1 MTPTPDRKAYA
12 AWLVVC
18 VLWGTTYLAIAIALE
33 TLPPLFM
40 AGFRYIVAGVLLV
53 GVLRWRGELMPPLAS
68 WGRLAVLGILL
79 LGFGNGGLVWAEQ
92 TIPSGFA
99 ALLVAMTPFWMVG
112 IDSMMPGSERL
123 TRYQVVGLVV
133 GFAGVLMLVW
143 PELAAGGRRAGF
155 FQGVLAAETACVGW
169 ALGSNY
175 ARRRG
180 QSENVL
186 VVAGFEMIFGGLFL
200 VAGGS
205 LRQEWR
211 AVSFTA
217 RTLGAWLY
225 LVFFGGIAG
234 FSAYAYALKHL
245 PVSTVSLYAYVN
257 PIIAVALG
265 TLVLGEPFSP
275 RIAFAAAIVM
285 VGMWLVRR

>member
-1 MTPTPDRKAYA
+1 MTPAPNRTAYA
-12 AWLVVC
+12 AWLAVC

-40 AGFRYIVAGVLLV
+40 AGFRYIVAGTLLV
-53 GVLRWRGELMPPLAS
+53 AVLKVRGETMPPPAA

-112 IDSMMPGSERL
+112 IDSLMPGAEHL
-123 TRYQVVGLVV
+123 TRPRILGLIV

-143 PELAAGGRRAGF
+143 PEIAAGGGRGF
-155 FQGVLAAETACVGW
+155 LQGVIAAEIACVGW
-169 ALGSNY
+169 ALGSSY
-175 ARRRG
+175 ARRRKPE
-180 QSENVL
+180 ENVL

-200 VAGGS
+200 VAGGA

-211 AVSFTA
+211 TVAFTT
-217 RTLGAWLY
+217 RTFAAWLY
-225 LVFFGGIAG
+225 LIFFGGIAG

-275 RIAFAAAIVM
+275 RIAVAAVVVM
-285 VGMWLVRR
+285 IGMWMVRR